1 MKDLLENKRV
11 PILKSADEWQT
22 GLGAVLDSDE
32 VREKLDDESKE
43 LLGEK
48 RDEINGF
55 GGVADR
61 VSDLKD
67 GLNYDEHLMIMIL
80 AMDERVRLLRIMD
93 LVQINMK
100 YRYYRDFNMMEY
112 YVGTRFTIDA
122 NGRSYEFEDSY
133 K

>member
-1 MKDLLENKRV
+1 
-11 PILKSADEWQT
+11 
-22 GLGAVLDSDE
+22 
-32 VREKLDDESKE
+32 
-43 LLGEK
+43 
-48 RDEINGF
+48 
-55 GGVADR
+55 
-61 VSDLKD
+61 
-67 GLNYDEHLMIMIL
+67 MIMIL

-122 NGRSYEFEDSY
+122 NGRSYEFEESY